1 MSGTT
6 NLADL
11 PTGPSTNQPVQLETQ
26 EKNIIVSNEANELA
40 KQREKET
47 TDMNALV
54 SGIQEANIN
63 GNLSLPTRDIPQQ
76 QTHITQDEQ
85 SQANFIPNV
94 ATDYISE
101 QPSTDDIIK
110 QEALRQKAIKNSDT
124 IFDELQVPIIIGIL
138 YFAFQTPKIKEIAIQ
153 KFPSLFV
160 NDGNI
165 NTLGSI
171 LFSIFFA
178 GSYFALNKGIEYL
191 SE

>member
-11 PTGPSTNQPVQLETQ
+11 PIGPSTNQPVQLETQ
-26 EKNIIVSNEANELA
+26 EKNIIISDEADKLA

-47 TDMNALV
+47 MDMNTLV

-63 GNLSLPTRDIPQQ
+63 GNLSLPVRDIAQQ

-85 SQANFIPNV
+85 SKVNFIPN
-94 ATDYISE
+94 AENDYISE
-101 QPSTDDIIK
+101 QPSTDHIIK

-124 IFDELQVPIIIGIL
+124 IFDQLQVPIVVGIL
-138 YFAFQTPKIKEIAIQ
+138 FFAFQTPKIKEIAIQ
-153 KFPSLFV
+153 KLPSLFV

-165 NTLGSI
+165 NTIGSI
-171 LFSIFFA
+171 LFSILFA